1 MSVKESVLR
10 TALIEVEAMLNS
22 RPLTHNSADVTDFD
36 AITPNHFLLGRAN
49 AAFSPVKVEDR
60 EINSRKRW
68 KQVQVIANH
77 VHKRWLKEYLPS
89 FTIRHKWL
97 TTGQMVQE
105 GDLVLLINDNAP
117 RGQWELGRVI
127 DTYPGEDL
135 CVRAVKIKTAKGEY
149 VRPVSKVCILEENVK
164 DNV

>member
-1 MSVKESVLR
+1 MPCAV
-10 TALIEVEAMLNS
+10 
-22 RPLTHNSADVTDFD
+22 
-36 AITPNHFLLGRAN
+36 LGRAN
-49 AAFSPVKVEDR
+49 AAFSHVKVDDR
-60 EINSRKRW
+60 EINSKKRC

-89 FTIRHKWL
+89 LTVRHKWL

-105 GDLVLLINDNAP
+105 GDLALLINDNAPRP

-135 CVRAVKIKTAKGEY
+135 FVRAVKIKTAKGEY
-149 VRPVSKVCILEENVK
+149 VRPVSKVCILEENVM